1 MADYTGSVSLP
12 ETQGKAAGEIVVTGG
27 TQWRYT
33 RAQGSETHQHLIH
46 LQRKKTLINL
56 VVTPGDQHALLPRLL
71 TFNYT
76 KPERS
81 LGPVNTNS
89 IRSAG
94 ACIFRMKGI
103 FGVV

>member
-1 MADYTGSVSLP
+1 MLTKLHMNSVATESAIARKL
-12 ETQGKAAGEIVVTGG
+12 QKAANIKV
-27 TQWRYT
+27 YN
-33 RAQGSETHQHLIH
+33 ANPIH
-46 LQRKKTLINL
+46 VQQKSARN
-56 VVTPGDQHALLPRLL
+56 R
-71 TFNYT
+71 
-76 KPERS
+76 

>member
-1 MADYTGSVSLP
+1 MAHAM
-12 ETQGKAAGEIVVTGG
+12 TQHYA
-27 TQWRYT
+27 
-33 RAQGSETHQHLIH
+33 
-46 LQRKKTLINL
+46 
-56 VVTPGDQHALLPRLL
+56 
-71 TFNYT
+71 
-76 KPERS
+76 

>member
-1 MADYTGSVSLP
+1 MCAVSTVIQPEPWSREHSSGWCLFAGKTGCFEQL
-12 ETQGKAAGEIVVTGG
+12 
-27 TQWRYT
+27 
-33 RAQGSETHQHLIH
+33 
-46 LQRKKTLINL
+46 
-56 VVTPGDQHALLPRLL
+56 RLL
-71 TFNYT
+71 YAQQL
-76 KPERS
+76 